1 MYTELFRRMKD
12 ETDVTMPKILVVED
26 NPVEIE
32 TIKARLKQKKYDVLI
47 AKNGEDGIRL
57 AREEQP
63 DLIFM
68 DMILP
73 GMHGL
78 EATIKLK
85 QLEKTK
91 NIPIV
96 ALTVMDSSEFVA
108 TCFKEGVSAFIKKP
122 YDFTE
127 IFNKTEK
134 ILGDSEP
141 SQKKIMIIEQDSSV
155 MTMITMILMRSGF
168 HVIASGNGD
177 TSGVDILEEKPD
189 VILWDNVGQADG
201 AFPFLNELKPE
212 DETSIP
218 IILLTDSES
227 PEEINKK
234 MSQLRAKNY
243 LSKPFS
249 SKELLEKI
257 ADVLCS

>member
-1 MYTELFRRMKD
+1 
-12 ETDVTMPKILVVED
+12 MPKILVIED

-32 TIKARLKQKKYDVLI
+32 TIKARLKQKQYEVLI

-57 AREEQP
+57 AHEEKP

-85 QLEKTK
+85 QDPETK
-91 NIPIV
+91 DIPIV

-122 YDFTE
+122 YNFTE
-127 IFNKTEK
+127 IFEKTEK
-134 ILGDSEP
+134 ILGNP
-141 SQKKIMIIEQDSSV
+141 APTQKKVMVIEHDASMV
-155 MTMITMILMRSGF
+155 TMITMILMRSGYQ
-168 HVIASGNGD
+168 VISPGNGE

-189 VILWDNVGQADG
+189 VILWDNAGQDDG
-201 AFPFLNELKPE
+201 AFPFLNELTPE
-212 DETSIP
+212 SETSIP
-218 IILLTDSES
+218 IILLTDSDS
-227 PEEINKK
+227 QEEIQTK
-234 MSQLRAKNY
+234 MAQLRAKNY
-243 LSKPFS
+243 VTKPFS
-249 SKELLEKI
+249 SKDLLDII
-257 ADVLCS
+257 ANVLCE

>member
-1 MYTELFRRMKD
+1 MIQ
-12 ETDVTMPKILVVED
+12 ETDVSMPKILVVED

-32 TIKARLKQKKYDVLI
+32 TIKARLKQKQYEVLI
-47 AKNGEDGIRL
+47 AKNGEDGIRI

-85 QLEKTK
+85 QLQETK
-91 NIPIV
+91 DIPIV

-122 YDFTE
+122 YNFTE
-127 IFNKTEK
+127 IFEKTEK
-134 ILGDSEP
+134 ILGNSGP
-141 SQKKIMIIEQDSSV
+141 SQKKVMIIEQDPSV
-155 MTMITMILMRSGF
+155 MTMITMILMRSGYM
-168 HVIASGNGD
+168 VIASGNGE
-177 TSGVDILEEKPD
+177 TNGADILEEKPD
-189 VILWDNVGQADG
+189 VILWNNVGPGDG
-201 AFPFLNELKPE
+201 AFPFLNELSPE
-212 DETSIP
+212 NETSIP
-218 IILLTDSES
+218 IILLTDSDS
-227 PEEINKK
+227 QEEIKTK

-243 LSKPFS
+243 LSIPFS

-257 ADVLCS
+257 ANAFCD

>member
-1 MYTELFRRMKD
+1 MIQ
-12 ETDVTMPKILVVED
+12 ETDVIMPKILVVED

-32 TIKARLKQKKYDVLI
+32 TIKARLKQKNYEVLI

-57 AREEQP
+57 AIEEQP

-85 QLEKTK
+85 QIEVTK
-91 NIPIV
+91 DIPIV

-122 YDFTE
+122 YNFTE
-127 IFNKTEK
+127 IFEKTEK
-134 ILGDSEP
+134 ILGNSGP
-141 SQKKIMIIEQDSSV
+141 SQKKVMIIEHDPSV
-155 MTMITMILMRSGF
+155 MTMITMILMRSGYL
-168 HVIASGNGD
+168 VIASGNKEANGA
-177 TSGVDILEEKPD
+177 DILEEKPD
-189 VILWDNVGQADG
+189 VILWDNIGPGDG
-201 AFPFLNELKPE
+201 AFPFLNELTPE
-212 DETSIP
+212 NETSIP
-218 IILLTDSES
+218 IILLTDSDSQED
-227 PEEINKK
+227 IKTK
-234 MSQLRAKNY
+234 MAQLRAKNY
-243 LSKPFS
+243 LSIPFS

-257 ADVLCS
+257 AIVLCD

>member
-1 MYTELFRRMKD
+1 
-12 ETDVTMPKILVVED
+12 MPKILVVED

-32 TIKARLKQKKYDVLI
+32 TIKARLKQKQYEVLI

-57 AREEQP
+57 ANEEKP

-85 QLEKTK
+85 QDPETK

-122 YDFTE
+122 YNFTE
-127 IFNKTEK
+127 IFEKTEK
-134 ILGDSEP
+134 ILGNP
-141 SQKKIMIIEQDSSV
+141 PATQKKVMVIEHDSSMV
-155 MTMITMILMRSGF
+155 TMITMILMRGGYQ
-168 HVIASGNGD
+168 VISSGNGE
-177 TSGVDILEEKPD
+177 TSGADILEEKPD
-189 VILWDNVGQADG
+189 VILWDNAGHDDG
-201 AFPFLNELKPE
+201 AFPFLNELTPQS
-212 DETSIP
+212 ETSIP
-218 IILLTDSES
+218 IILLTDSNS
-227 PEEINKK
+227 QEEIQTK
-234 MSQLRAKNY
+234 MAQLRAKKY
-243 LSKPFS
+243 IIKPFS
-249 SKELLEKI
+249 SKDLLDII
-257 ADVLCS
+257 ASVLSE

>member
-1 MYTELFRRMKD
+1 MLE
-12 ETDVTMPKILVVED
+12 ETDPIMPKILVVED

-32 TIKARLKQKKYDVLI
+32 TIKARLKQKQYEVLI
-47 AKNGEDGIRL
+47 AKTGEDGIRL
-57 AREEQP
+57 AIEQQP

-85 QLEKTK
+85 QLQETK
-91 NIPIV
+91 DIPIV

-127 IFNKTEK
+127 IFAKTEK
-134 ILGDSEP
+134 ILGNSVT
-141 SQKKIMIIEQDSSV
+141 SQKKVMIIEPNPSS
-155 MTMITMILMRSGF
+155 MTMITMILMRNGYL
-168 HVIASGNGD
+168 VIASGNED
-177 TSGVDILEEKPD
+177 ANGVDILEEKPD
-189 VILWDNVGQADG
+189 VILWDNTGQGDG
-201 AFPFLNELKPE
+201 VFPFLNELKPE
-212 DETSIP
+212 NETSIP
-218 IILLTDSES
+218 IILLTDSDS
-227 PEEINKK
+227 PEEIKEK
-234 MSQLRAKNY
+234 MAQLRAKNY
-243 LSKPFS
+243 LIKPFS

-257 ADVLCS
+257 AAVLCC

>member
-1 MYTELFRRMKD
+1 MTQKTES
-12 ETDVTMPKILVVED
+12 TMPKILVVED

-32 TIKARLKQKKYDVLI
+32 TIKARLKQKQYEVLI
-47 AKNGEDGIRL
+47 ARNGEDGIKI
-57 AREEQP
+57 AIEQQP

-78 EATIKLK
+78 EATIKL
-85 QLEKTK
+85 QQNELTK

-127 IFNKTEK
+127 IFDKTEK
-134 ILGDSEP
+134 ILGDSDP
-141 SQKKIMIIEQDSSV
+141 SHQKIMVIEQDPSV
-155 MTMITMILMRSGF
+155 LTMITMILMRSGY
-168 HVIASGNGD
+168 HVIASGTKETN
-177 TSGVDILEEKPD
+177 GVDILEEKPD
-189 VILWDNVGQADG
+189 VILWDNIGPGDG
-201 AFPFLNELKPE
+201 AFPFLNELTPE

-218 IILLTDSES
+218 IILLTDSDSE
-227 PEEINKK
+227 EEIKKK
-234 MSQLRAKNY
+234 MAQLRAKNY

-249 SKELLEKI
+249 SKELLE
-257 ADVLCS
+257 AVANALCD

>member
-1 MYTELFRRMKD
+1 
-12 ETDVTMPKILVVED
+12 MPKILVIED

-32 TIKARLKQKKYDVLI
+32 TIKARLKQKQYDVLI

-57 AREEQP
+57 ALEEKP

-85 QLEKTK
+85 QDPETK
-91 NIPIV
+91 DIPIV

-122 YDFTE
+122 YNFTE
-127 IFNKTEK
+127 IFEKTEK
-134 ILGDSEP
+134 ILGNP
-141 SQKKIMIIEQDSSV
+141 APAQKRIMVIEHEASLV
-155 MTMITMILMRSGF
+155 TMITMILMRSGYQ
-168 HVIASGNGD
+168 VVTTGNGE

-189 VILWDNVGQADG
+189 VILWDNKGQDDG
-201 AFPFLNELKPE
+201 AFPFLNELTPE
-212 DETSIP
+212 SETSIP
-218 IILLTDSES
+218 IILLTDSDS
-227 PEEINKK
+227 QEEIQRK
-234 MSQLRAKNY
+234 MAQLRAKNY
-243 LSKPFS
+243 LSIPFS
-249 SKELLEKI
+249 SNELLEKI
-257 ADVLCS
+257 AAVLCE

>member
-1 MYTELFRRMKD
+1 
-12 ETDVTMPKILVVED
+12 MPKILVIED

-32 TIKARLKQKKYDVLI
+32 TIKARLKQKQYEVLI

-57 AREEQP
+57 AIEENP

-85 QLEKTK
+85 QNPVTK
-91 NIPIV
+91 EIPIV

-127 IFNKTEK
+127 IFQKTEK
-134 ILGDSEP
+134 ILGSPTP
-141 SQKKIMIIEQDSSV
+141 SQKKIMVIEQDPSV
-155 MTMITMILMRSGF
+155 MTMIAMTLMRSGYL
-168 HVIASGNGD
+168 VIASGNGD
-177 TSGVDILEEKPD
+177 TSGVDILEERPD
-189 VILWDNVGQADG
+189 VILWDNIGQSDG
-201 AFPFLNELKPE
+201 AFPFLNELTP
-212 DETSIP
+212 DSETSIP
-218 IILLTDSES
+218 IILLTDSDS
-227 PEEINKK
+227 QEEIKMR
-234 MSQLRAKNY
+234 MSQLRAKHY
-243 LSKPFS
+243 ISKPFS
-249 SKELLEKI
+249 PKELLEKI
-257 ADVLCS
+257 AIVLSD

>member
-1 MYTELFRRMKD
+1 
-12 ETDVTMPKILVVED
+12 MPLILVIED

-32 TIKARLKQKKYDVLI
+32 TIKARLKQKQYEVLI

-57 AREEQP
+57 AIEKQP

-85 QLEKTK
+85 QNPVTK
-91 NIPIV
+91 DIPIV

-122 YDFTE
+122 YNFTE
-127 IFNKTEK
+127 IFEKTEK
-134 ILGDSEP
+134 ILGSPEP
-141 SQKKIMIIEQDSSV
+141 SLKKVMVIEQEPSI
-155 MTMITMILMRSGF
+155 MTMITMVLMRNGYQ
-168 HVIASGNGD
+168 VIASGNGEAN
-177 TSGVDILEEKPD
+177 GVDILEERPD
-189 VILWDNVGQADG
+189 VILWDNIGQGDG
-201 AFPFLNELKPE
+201 AFPFLNELTPE
-212 DETSIP
+212 SETSIP
-218 IILLTDSES
+218 IILLTDSSS
-227 PEEINKK
+227 PEEIETK

-257 ADVLCS
+257 ATVLSE

>member
-1 MYTELFRRMKD
+1 
-12 ETDVTMPKILVVED
+12 MPKILVIED

-32 TIKARLKQKKYDVLI
+32 TIKARLKQKQYEVLI

-57 AREEQP
+57 AIEQNP

-85 QLEKTK
+85 QNPVTK
-91 NIPIV
+91 EIPIV

-127 IFNKTEK
+127 IFEKTEK
-134 ILGDSEP
+134 ILGSPTP
-141 SQKKIMIIEQDSSV
+141 SQKKIMVIEQEPSI
-155 MTMITMILMRSGF
+155 MTMITMTLMRSGYL
-168 HVIASGNGD
+168 VIASGNGD

-189 VILWDNVGQADG
+189 VILWDNIGQSDG
-201 AFPFLNELKPE
+201 AFPFLNELTPE
-212 DETSIP
+212 SETSIP
-218 IILLTDSES
+218 IILLTDSDS
-227 PEEINKK
+227 QEEIKK
-234 MSQLRAKNY
+234 RMAQLRAKNY
-243 LSKPFS
+243 ISKPFS
-249 SKELLEKI
+249 PKELLEKI
-257 ADVLCS
+257 ATILSD